1 MNRPDKYAE
10 SFVDGWFDTGDMGWL
25 DDDGFLYVEGREGD
39 MISSGGENV
48 FPDEIESVYGEAAAI
63 NQISVVGIP
72 DERWGA
78 VPVAFLSF
86 KSGEAMDFDSL
97 RTFGRARLAH
107 YKVPARFFVT
117 DNFPRTASG
126 KIQRH
131 KLRDQLAEAREIK

>member
-1 MNRPDKYAE
+1 MAFCTLK
-10 SFVDGWFDTGDMGWL
+10 V
-25 DDDGFLYVEGREGD
+25 
-39 MISSGGENV
+39 
-48 FPDEIESVYGEAAAI
+48 DEIESVYGEATAI
-63 NQISVVGIP
+63 DQISVVGIP

-86 KSGEAMDFDSL
+86 KSGETMDFASL
-97 RTFGRARLAH
+97 RTFGRERLAH

-131 KLRDQLAEAREIK
+131 KLRDQLDEAQEIK